1 MFLYIYSLDIF
12 LKSCFGWRFDKLSL
26 KFVSLP
32 LYQPIQINHLRG
44 CSVWFHNG
52 LPRIKCFVNFNLNNW
67 VWQVLLNVACSS
79 YWTMNGRII
88 IQILTLSS
96 EAYESG
102 NQAIRTA
109 AQAATSQ
116 TLRSFC
122 NMLGM
127 CGLFSPVIN
136 SISYLTVA
144 YILVLKSWMH
154 VPKLW
159 K

>member
-1 MFLYIYSLDIF
+1 MILQLFAMKCVAINYIS
-12 LKSCFGWRFDKLSL
+12 
-26 KFVSLP
+26 
-32 LYQPIQINHLRG
+32 H
-44 CSVWFHNG
+44 
-52 LPRIKCFVNFNLNNW
+52 IKCFVNFNLNNW

-122 NMLGM
+122 NMLGTWD
-127 CGLFSPVIN
+127 LFWPVIN
-136 SISYLTVA
+136 YQLCKSSLYLG
-144 YILVLKSWMH
+144 I
-154 VPKLW
+154 KLMNVW
-159 K
+159 SQAMKIKPLY

>member
-1 MFLYIYSLDIF
+1 
-12 LKSCFGWRFDKLSL
+12 
-26 KFVSLP
+26 
-32 LYQPIQINHLRG
+32 
-44 CSVWFHNG
+44 
-52 LPRIKCFVNFNLNNW
+52 
-67 VWQVLLNVACSS
+67 
-79 YWTMNGRII
+79 MNGRII

-136 SISYLTVA
+136 YQLFNSSLYLDIKIMNA
-144 YILVLKSWMH
+144 CSQAMKIKPQY
-154 VPKLW
+154 
-159 K
+159 

>member
-1 MFLYIYSLDIF
+1 M
-12 LKSCFGWRFDKLSL
+12 
-26 KFVSLP
+26 
-32 LYQPIQINHLRG
+32 YQPIQINHLRG
-44 CSVWFHNG
+44 CMISQLSAMKCVAINYISH
-52 LPRIKCFVNFNLNNW
+52 IKCFLNFNLNNW

-127 CGLFSPVIN
+127 CDLFWPVIN
-136 SISYLTVA
+136 YQLFKSSLYLGIKIMNA
-144 YILVLKSWMH
+144 WSQAMKIK
-154 VPKLW
+154 PQ
-159 K
+159 

>member
-1 MFLYIYSLDIF
+1 MILQLFAMKCVAINYIS
-12 LKSCFGWRFDKLSL
+12 
-26 KFVSLP
+26 
-32 LYQPIQINHLRG
+32 H
-44 CSVWFHNG
+44 
-52 LPRIKCFVNFNLNNW
+52 IKCFVNFNLNNW

-136 SISYLTVA
+136 YQL
-144 YILVLKSWMH
+144 LKSSLYLGIKIMMACSQAMKIK
-154 VPKLW
+154 PQY
-159 K
+159 